1 MDRLMYKLFFKLS
14 VTFALLF
21 ALTACVKDQGSGQK
35 ADRFEQQV
43 SRMNAKEFGKA
54 TPVTGGFTEN
64 EKVSDRGSYMGNTPD
79 GAKYAYVKREHVRGI
94 LASLVNKSDRE
105 HWRYLHI
112 SSTGTWKADCK
123 ANPMSDRLE
132 CKVDYR
138 SNVRL
143 TGSSLKRLSTLCLR
157 DHDYPG
163 RAASIRI
170 DGGKPVGLGESG
182 CANSRSLVNKFL
194 NAKTVSISYVKW
206 PYGGRNDSQ
215 LMDFSADNVRE
226 YLSFLAKAF

>member
-1 MDRLMYKLFFKLS
+1 MDRLVYKLFFKLS

-21 ALTACVKDQGSGQK
+21 ALTACVKDQGSTQK
-35 ADRFEQQV
+35 ADRFERQI
-43 SRMNAKEFGKA
+43 SIMNAKKFRKA

-64 EKVSDRGSYMGNTPD
+64 EKVSDIGYHMGDTPD
-79 GAKYAYVKREHVRGI
+79 GAKYTYVKRERVRGI

-105 HWRYLHI
+105 HGSYLHNVI
-112 SSTGTWKADCK
+112 TGSWKADCK

-138 SNVRL
+138 FNVRL
-143 TGSSLKRLSTLCLR
+143 TGSSLERLSTLCLS

-163 RAASIRI
+163 RTASIRI

-206 PYGGRNDSQ
+206 PYGRNDSQ
-215 LMDFSADNVRE
+215 LTDFSADNVRE